1 MYYREKWC
9 LLGKEKK
16 KKKST
21 KVEVAYE
28 IGNIIMTLEI
38 NDKIFEEPYIVTY
51 SFRLLSY
58 PQKIR

>member
-9 LLGKEKK
+9 LLGKEK

>member
-1 MYYREKWC
+1 MVFARER
-9 LLGKEKK
+9 EK